1 MDLIMHICLED
12 FYDTT
17 TPSNVKK
24 YPLVDFEFLV
34 SDIQLALIYPSSIV
48 G

>member
-1 MDLIMHICLED
+1 MHIFLED

-17 TPSNVKK
+17 TPSNIKK
-24 YPLVDFEFLV
+24 YSFVDFEFLV
-34 SDIQLALIYPSSIV
+34 SDIQLVLIYPSSIV

>member
-1 MDLIMHICLED
+1 MDLVMHICLED
-12 FYDTT
+12 FYNIT

-24 YPLVDFEFLV
+24 YPF
-34 SDIQLALIYPSSIV
+34 DIQLALIYPSSIV